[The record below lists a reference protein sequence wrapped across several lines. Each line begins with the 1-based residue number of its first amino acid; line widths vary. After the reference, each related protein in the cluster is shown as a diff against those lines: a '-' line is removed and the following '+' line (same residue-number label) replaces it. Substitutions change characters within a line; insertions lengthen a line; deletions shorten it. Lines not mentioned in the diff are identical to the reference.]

1 MIELK
6 DINIK
11 FGKKECIR
19 NGNFIAYSNQ
29 ITGIYGESGTGKSS
43 LLYLIAMLANHDLYY
58 YKYQLLKHDKKQR
71 SKFRNK
77 HISFI
82 SQNSQLIE
90 TISVAKNI
98 EFYLQQ
104 SNLSI
109 SAEKLLKKV
118 NLSDKGKA
126 MPGSLSG
133 GERQRAAI
141 ACALAKDSD
150 IIIGD
155 EITSAL
161 DKENKQIIIK
171 LLKECANMGKTVI
184 IVSHEKDIIDH
195 CDRIYHLD
203 HLKLTLEKESKVSE
217 ENKVKNIK
225 VKINNLK
232 VFETLFHSNR
242 KYNFRRLLFSLM
254 IVIIIFISSIIYYQ
268 SSSIITHKTYSTKH
282 LMNNKLYL
290 FNNQSGVY
298 TETKF
303 GYGAHQ
309 ADYQSPLGQKIIDQV
324 EQISNIETVYDYYQF
339 DYYMTKNNSF
349 TSTMDIKVL
358 RDGKEVERH
367 RQQFGE
373 TGLIF
378 DDDDYPFSIFPY
390 YPEDPME
397 GNGIYINTN
406 MAYYYNI
413 EIGDTVELKVNV
425 PYAMAR
431 FVGQSE
437 INESTQE
444 PYDPVSC
451 LGELADYKAKVAGI
465 IEANSYY
472 SEIYFPYQ
480 LMEEM
485 ISKQVNRYHSGEIKV
500 NKGVFEGY
508 ATIIDL
514 QPYAKAIFVDKYE
527 NILKVQNEINEISD
541 DVYAYNEY
549 QSVLQL
555 DNENQQ
561 LISDTIKI
569 MITEL
574 AVFITGVIIIE
585 ILYLR
590 KYRSVYMN
598 LNLTGYPKKSSVL
611 MFHSLY
617 QLLMMSV
624 LGMILYLSA
633 SIPLIFLSAGKTDLF
648 TWLDNYPEWY
658 QTFVLYGVFTWQKF
672 IFFSITV
679 IVAVLLTNY
688 GMKKYYDRQS
698 IVKWLRGK

>member
-6 DINIK
+6 DINII

-19 NGNFIAYSNQ
+19 EGHFIAYSNQ

-43 LLYLIAMLANHDLYY
+43 LLYLIALLANHDLYY
-58 YKYQLLKHDKKQR
+58 YNYQLLKHDKKQR

-161 DKENKQIIIK
+161 DKENKQIIIN

-232 VFETLFHSNR
+232 VFETLFHSDR

-268 SSSIITHKTYSTKH
+268 SSSIITHRTYSTKH
-282 LMNNKLYL
+282 LVNNKLYL

-309 ADYQSPLGQKIIDQV
+309 ADYQSPLDQKIIDQV

-358 RDGKEVERH
+358 RNGKTVERH
-367 RQQFGE
+367 RQQLSD
-373 TGLIF
+373 TNIY
-378 DDDDYPFSIFPY
+378 DDDNYPFYILPY
-390 YPEDPME
+390 YPEDKTKE
-397 GNGIYINTN
+397 NGIYINTS

-413 EIGDTVELKVNV
+413 QAGDTVELEVNV

-431 FVGQSE
+431 SVIKNEATE
-437 INESTQE
+437 IS
-444 PYDPVSC
+444 PRAYYPVSC
-451 LGELADYKAKVAGI
+451 LGELVDYEAEVAGI
-465 IEANSYY
+465 IESNSAY

-485 ISKQVNRYHSGEIKV
+485 ISEQVNRYHSGEIKV
-500 NKGVFEGY
+500 NKEVFEGY

-514 QPYAKAIFVDKYE
+514 QSYAKAIYVDKYE
-527 NILKVQNEINEISD
+527 NVLKVQNEINEISD
-541 DVYAYNEY
+541 DIYAYNEY

-569 MITEL
+569 MIIEL

-598 LNLTGYPKKSSVL
+598 LNLTGYPKKNL
-611 MFHSLY
+611 ILTIHSLH
-617 QLLMMSV
+617 QLLMIFV

-633 SIPLIFLSAGKTDLF
+633 SVPLISLSMGKTDLF

-658 QTFVLYGVFTWQKF
+658 QIFARNGIFTWQKF
-672 IFFSITV
+672 IFFSITII
-679 IVAVLLTNY
+679 IVVLLTNY